1 MHEKT
6 YGHINFISVDIYI
19 LYILYIL
26 GKDEYKKTEICRC
39 IDFSS
44 NFKCSF
50 AELKSADGA
59 QQRPP
64 LPEYFQQCIT
74 VPTSS
79 RVFLVVH
86 YNHWSSGNSKPRPLV
101 LSYTVQKFFPKIELK
116 RKTFQDFSEILV
128 FGKFNNIK
136 FLDCVYASRLLPF
149 FWIFL
154 NSVQPE
160 MPRKEVQQIFPTTT
174 KYE

>member
-6 YGHINFISVDIYI
+6 YGHINLYLSIYI
-19 LYILYIL
+19 SYISYISQA
-26 GKDEYKKTEICRC
+26 KTNTKKQ
-39 IDFSS
+39 
-44 NFKCSF
+44 KF
-50 AELKSADGA
+50 AGVS
-59 QQRPP
+59 QYPP
-64 LPEYFQQCIT
+64 LPEYFY
-74 VPTSS
+74 
-79 RVFLVVH
+79 VVH

-101 LSYTVQKFFPKIELK
+101 LRYTVQKFFPKIELK
-116 RKTFQDFSEILV
+116 RKTFQDFSEIFV
-128 FGKFNNIK
+128 FGKFNNIR